1 MIRLINLLWLLPLFT
16 LIRPAIGQEKM
27 PIDPNIKMGKL
38 DNGLVYYIRKNAKPE
53 KRVELRLAVNA
64 GSILETDDQQG
75 LAHFCEHMCFNGTKN
90 FPHAEL
96 VNTIERMGIKFG
108 ADLNAYTSFDETVY
122 MLKVPTDQTDLIDKG
137 FQILEDWAHQVT
149 LDGKEIDKERGVI
162 LEEWRLGLGADDR
175 MRKKSF
181 PVIFKDSK
189 YAERIPIGKPEILK
203 TFKHE
208 TLRQFYKDW
217 YRPNLQAVIVVGD
230 IDVDQMEQKIKQ
242 HFSGIQNPVNER
254 KREIFDLPDNKEPL
268 VSIETD
274 EEATSNTVMFFYK
287 HPKKYIETI
296 EDFKFQLMQDLF
308 TGMIN
313 NRLEEIGQKP
323 DCPYIY
329 AGTQYGEFLARTKD
343 SYLGYAVSKENQ
355 IEKSLETV
363 MTENQRVKQFG
374 FTATEFER
382 QKTELLKRYEKQAKE
397 FDKMESGNLA
407 MEYVYHFLAKNPIP
421 GAVKEFEF
429 AKQFLPEIKLE
440 EVNALSKQWITD
452 NNLVVMITAPKK
464 DGIKVPT
471 KDDVLKIIDKVKSLQ
486 LTAYEDKQTDA
497 PLLAKIPE
505 GSKVVNRKENKDL
518 GTVEYTFENGA
529 QVILKQTDFK
539 NNEIQFSGYTLGGT
553 SLAKTEDILNAMY
566 ASSIIEECG
575 LGQFSKSDLKK
586 KLAGKDIDITPYIQD
601 LKSGYNGKL
610 APADLENMLQLPYM
624 YFTDIRKDAEAFK
637 AFMFK
642 LKSQFMFIS
651 SNPQFAFFD
660 KFTKIITQNDP
671 RTILIPTEEQL
682 QTVTLEKSI
691 QFFKERFNN
700 ARDFKFFF
708 VGNINENEALPLIQ
722 KYIGGLP
729 SQAKSEMWKDVSPKF
744 PSGIVQETVYKGK
757 DEKGF
762 VGMAWNTNYEWS
774 SENNIKTNM
783 LIKILDIMLRENVR
797 EKESGTYGIQAR
809 LDYDKYPKEEI
820 SVTIIF
826 GCDPKNQDK
835 LSKVVIKQMQELQK
849 KGPSEENLKKIKEQ
863 LIRERETD
871 LKKNNWWIRK
881 LDNMYYYNDLTGS
894 LNEYNN
900 IINKVT
906 AKDIQELANKYFVMN
921 NYVKVYLKPEKK

>member
-601 LKSGYNGKL
+601 LKQGFNGKV
-610 APADLENMLQLPYM
+610 APADLETMLQLLYM
-624 YFTDIRKDAEAFK
+624 YFTDIRKDDEAFK
-637 AFMFK
+637 AFMSK

>member
-1 MIRLINLLWLLPLFT
+1 MIRLFNLLWLLPLFAWVQ
-16 LIRPAIGQEKM
+16 PVVGQEKL

-38 DNGLVYYIRKNAKPE
+38 DNGITYYIRKNAKPE

-64 GSILETDDQQG
+64 GSILETDEQQG

-96 VNTIERMGIKFG
+96 VNTIERMGIRFG

-149 LDGKEIDKERGVI
+149 FDDKEIDKERGVI
-162 LEEWRLGLGADDR
+162 LEEWRLGLGAEDR

-217 YRPNLQAVIVVGD
+217 YRPDLQAVVVVGD

-242 HFSGIQNPVNER
+242 HFGSIQNPANER
-254 KREIFDLPDNKEPL
+254 KREIFDLPNNKEPL

-287 HPKKYIETI
+287 HPKKHIETI

-355 IEKSLETV
+355 IDKSLETV

-452 NNLVVMITAPKK
+452 DNLVVMITAPKK

-471 KDDVLKIIDKVKSLQ
+471 KDEVLKIIDKVKSLQ
-486 LTAYEDKQTDA
+486 LTAYEDKQTNA

-518 GTVEYTFENGA
+518 GTVEFTFENGA

-566 ASSIIEECG
+566 APSIIEECG

-586 KLAGKDIDITPYIQD
+586 KLTGKDIDISPYIQD
-601 LKSGYNGKL
+601 LKHGFTGKV
-610 APADLENMLQLPYM
+610 APADLESMLQLLYM
-624 YFTDIRKDAEAFK
+624 YFTDIRKDDEAFK
-637 AFMFK
+637 AFMSK

-651 SNPQFAFFD
+651 GNPQFAFFD

-682 QTVTLEKSI
+682 KTVTLEKSI
-691 QFFKERFNN
+691 QYFKDRFNN

-729 SQAKSEMWKDVSPKF
+729 SLAKAEMWKDVSPKF
-744 PSGIVQETVYKGK
+744 PTGIVQETVYKGK

-762 VGMAWNTNYEWS
+762 VGIAWNTDYQWS
-774 SENNIKTNM
+774 TENNIKTNVM
-783 LIKILDIMLRENVR
+783 IKVLDIMLRENVR

-809 LDYDKYPKEEI
+809 LDYDKFPKEEV

-835 LSKVVIKQMQELQK
+835 LSKVVMKQIQLLQK
-849 KGPSEENLKKIKEQ
+849 KGPSEENLNKIKEQ

-881 LDNMYYYNDLTGS
+881 LDNIYYYNDLTGS
-894 LNEYNN
+894 LNDYNN
-900 IINKVT
+900 IVNKVS
-906 AKDIQELANKYFVMN
+906 AKDIQDVANKYFNMN

>member
-1 MIRLINLLWLLPLFT
+1 MIRLFNLMWLLSIFV
-16 LIRPAIGQEKM
+16 LIQPVIGQEKL
-27 PIDPNIKMGKL
+27 PIDPNVKVGKL

-64 GSILETDDQQG
+64 GSILESDDQQG

-149 LDGKEIDKERGVI
+149 FDGKEIDKERGVI
-162 LEEWRLGLGADDR
+162 VEEWRLGLGADDR
-175 MRKKSF
+175 MRKKAF

-203 TFKHE
+203 NFKHE

-217 YRPNLQAVIVVGD
+217 YRPNLQAVVVVGD
-230 IDVDQMEQKIKQ
+230 IDVDEMEQKIKK
-242 HFSGIQNPVNER
+242 HFAGIQNPANER

-268 VSIETD
+268 ISIETD

-287 HPKKYIETI
+287 HPKKHIETI
-296 EDFKFQLMQDLF
+296 EDFKFQLMQELF
-308 TGMIN
+308 TEMIN

-343 SYLGYAVSKENQ
+343 SYLGYAISKENQ

-363 MTENQRVKQFG
+363 MTENQRVKQYG
-374 FTATEFER
+374 FTASEFER
-382 QKTELLKRYEKQAKE
+382 QKTELLKRYENQAKE
-397 FDKMESGNLA
+397 FDKMESERLA
-407 MEYVYHFLAKNPIP
+407 MEYVYHFLSKNPIP
-421 GAVKEFEF
+421 GAVKEFEL
-429 AKQFLPEIKLE
+429 AKQFLPAIKLD
-440 EVNALSKQWITD
+440 EVNLLSKQWITD
-452 NNLVVMITAPKK
+452 DNLVVMITAPKK

-471 KDDVLKIIDKVKSLQ
+471 KDDVLKIIEKVKSLQ
-486 LTAYEDKQTDA
+486 LTPYEDKQSDA

-505 GSKVVNRKENKDL
+505 GSNVISKNENKEL

-539 NNEIQFSGYTLGGT
+539 NNEIQFSGFTLGGT

-566 ASSIIEECG
+566 ASNIIEECG

-586 KLAGKDIDITPYIQD
+586 KLAGKDIEISPYIQD
-601 LKSGYNGKL
+601 IKHGFTGKV
-610 APADLENMLQLPYM
+610 APADLETMLQLLYM
-624 YFTDIRKDAEAFK
+624 YFTDVRKDDEAFK
-637 AFMFK
+637 SFISK

-660 KFTKIITQNDP
+660 KFTKVVTQNDP

-682 QTVTLEKSI
+682 QTVTLEKSL

-700 ARDFKFFF
+700 ARNFKFFF

-729 SQAKSEMWKDVSPKF
+729 SQPTSEMWKDVSPKF
-744 PSGIVQETVYKGK
+744 PTGIIQETVYKGK

-762 VGMAWNTNYEWS
+762 VGMAWNTNYQWLP
-774 SENNIKTNM
+774 ENNIKTNV

-797 EKESGTYGIQAR
+797 EKESGTYGIQVR
-809 LDYDKYPKEEI
+809 LDYDKFPKEEV

-835 LSKVVIKQMQELQK
+835 LSKTVIKQMQLLQK
-849 KGPSEENLKKIKEQ
+849 NGPSEENLKKIKEQ

-881 LDNMYYYNDLTGS
+881 LDNMYFYNDFSSS
-894 LNEYNN
+894 LSEYNN
-900 IINKVT
+900 IVNKIT
-906 AKDIQELANKYFVMN
+906 AKEIQDLANKYFNLN

>member
-601 LKSGYNGKL
+601 LKQGFNGKV
-610 APADLENMLQLPYM
+610 APADLETMLQLLYM
-624 YFTDIRKDAEAFK
+624 YFTDIRKDDEAFK
-637 AFMFK
+637 AFMSK

-700 ARDFKFFF
+700 AHDFKFFF

-774 SENNIKTNM
+774 SENNIKTNI

-921 NYVKVYLKPEKK
+921 NYVKAYLKPEKK

>member
-374 FTATEFER
+374 FTVTEFER

-601 LKSGYNGKL
+601 LKQGFNGKV
-610 APADLENMLQLPYM
+610 APADLETMLQLLYM
-624 YFTDIRKDAEAFK
+624 YFTDIRKDDEAFK
-637 AFMFK
+637 AFMSK

-774 SENNIKTNM
+774 SENNIKTNI

>member
-16 LIRPAIGQEKM
+16 LIRPAVGQEKM

-601 LKSGYNGKL
+601 LKQGFNGKV
-610 APADLENMLQLPYM
+610 APADLETMLQLLYM
-624 YFTDIRKDAEAFK
+624 YFTDIRKDDEAFK
-637 AFMFK
+637 AFMSK

>member
-486 LTAYEDKQTDA
+486 LTAYEDKQT
-497 PLLAKIPE
+497 
-505 GSKVVNRKENKDL
+505 
-518 GTVEYTFENGA
+518 
-529 QVILKQTDFK
+529 
-539 NNEIQFSGYTLGGT
+539 
-553 SLAKTEDILNAMY
+553 
-566 ASSIIEECG
+566 
-575 LGQFSKSDLKK
+575 
-586 KLAGKDIDITPYIQD
+586 
-601 LKSGYNGKL
+601 
-610 APADLENMLQLPYM
+610 
-624 YFTDIRKDAEAFK
+624 
-637 AFMFK
+637 
-642 LKSQFMFIS
+642 
-651 SNPQFAFFD
+651 
-660 KFTKIITQNDP
+660 
-671 RTILIPTEEQL
+671 
-682 QTVTLEKSI
+682 
-691 QFFKERFNN
+691 
-700 ARDFKFFF
+700 
-708 VGNINENEALPLIQ
+708 
-722 KYIGGLP
+722 
-729 SQAKSEMWKDVSPKF
+729 
-744 PSGIVQETVYKGK
+744 
-757 DEKGF
+757 
-762 VGMAWNTNYEWS
+762 
-774 SENNIKTNM
+774 
-783 LIKILDIMLRENVR
+783 
-797 EKESGTYGIQAR
+797 
-809 LDYDKYPKEEI
+809 
-820 SVTIIF
+820 
-826 GCDPKNQDK
+826 
-835 LSKVVIKQMQELQK
+835 
-849 KGPSEENLKKIKEQ
+849 
-863 LIRERETD
+863 
-871 LKKNNWWIRK
+871 
-881 LDNMYYYNDLTGS
+881 
-894 LNEYNN
+894 
-900 IINKVT
+900 
-906 AKDIQELANKYFVMN
+906 
-921 NYVKVYLKPEKK
+921 

>member
-601 LKSGYNGKL
+601 LKQGFNGKV
-610 APADLENMLQLPYM
+610 APADLETMLQLLYM
-624 YFTDIRKDAEAFK
+624 YFTDIRKDDEAFK
-637 AFMFK
+637 AFMSK

-774 SENNIKTNM
+774 SENNIKTNI

>member
-374 FTATEFER
+374 FTVTEFER

-601 LKSGYNGKL
+601 LKQGFNGKV
-610 APADLENMLQLPYM
+610 APADLETMLQLLYM
-624 YFTDIRKDAEAFK
+624 YFTDIRKDDEAFK
-637 AFMFK
+637 AFMSK

-729 SQAKSEMWKDVSPKF
+729 SQAKSEMWKDVNPKF

>member
-1 MIRLINLLWLLPLFT
+1 MIRLFKLLWILPL
-16 LIRPAIGQEKM
+16 LALVKPVQSQEKM
-27 PIDPNIKMGKL
+27 PIDPNVRMGKL

-64 GSILETDDQQG
+64 GSVLESDDQQG

-122 MLKVPTDQTDLIDKG
+122 MLKVPTDQPDLIEKG

-149 LDGKEIDKERGVI
+149 FDGKEIDKERGVI

-175 MRKKSF
+175 MRKKAF

-189 YAERIPIGKPEILK
+189 YAERVPIGKPEILK

-217 YRPNLQAVIVVGD
+217 YRPDLQAIVVVGD

-242 HFSGIQNPVNER
+242 HFSQIQNPPNER
-254 KREIFDLPDNKEPL
+254 KREVFDLPSNKEPL
-268 VSIETD
+268 ISIETD
-274 EEATSNTVMFFYK
+274 EEATSNNVMFFYK
-287 HPKKYIETI
+287 HPKKNIETV
-296 EDFKFQLMQDLF
+296 EDFKLKLMQDLF

-313 NRLEEIGQKP
+313 NRLEEISQKP

-329 AGTQYGEFLARTKD
+329 AGTEYGSFLARTKD
-343 SYLGYAVSKENQ
+343 AYLGYAVSKENQ
-355 IEKSLETV
+355 IDKSLETV
-363 MTENQRVKQFG
+363 MTENQRVKLFG
-374 FTATEFER
+374 FTPTEFER
-382 QKTELLKRYEKQAKE
+382 QKAELLKEYEKQAKE
-397 FDKMESGNLA
+397 YDKMESSNLA
-407 MEYVYHFLAKNPIP
+407 MEYVYHYLAKNPIP
-421 GAVKEFEF
+421 GAIKEHEF
-429 AKQFLPEIKLE
+429 AKKFLPEIKLD
-440 EVNALSKQWITD
+440 EVNALAKQWITD
-452 NNLVVMITAPKK
+452 DNLVMMITAPKK
-464 DGIKVPT
+464 DAIKVPT
-471 KDDVLKIIDKVKSLQ
+471 KDEVLKIIDKVKSLQ
-486 LTAYEDKQTDA
+486 LTPYEDKQTDA
-497 PLLAKIPE
+497 PLLAKMPE
-505 GSKVVNRKENKDL
+505 GSKLVSRNENKEL
-518 GTVEYTFENGA
+518 GTVELTFENGA

-539 NNEIQFSGYTLGGT
+539 NNEIQFSGFTLGGT
-553 SLAKTEDILNAMY
+553 SLASNEDILNAMY

-575 LGQFSKSDLKK
+575 LGQFSKTDLKK
-586 KLAGKDIDITPYIQD
+586 KLTGKDIEISPYIQD
-601 LKSGYNGKL
+601 LKQGFTGKV
-610 APADLENMLQLPYM
+610 APADLETMLQLLYM
-624 YFTDIRKDAEAFK
+624 YFTDVRKDEEAFK
-637 AFMFK
+637 SFMSK

-651 SNPQFAFFD
+651 NNPQFAFFD

-682 QTVTLEKSI
+682 QTVSLEKSI

-700 ARDFKFFF
+700 ARNFKFFF
-708 VGNINENEALPLIQ
+708 VGNVNENEALPLIQ

-729 SQAKSEMWKDVSPKF
+729 SQPNSEMWKDVSPKF
-744 PSGIVQETVYKGK
+744 PSGIIQETVYKGK

-762 VGMAWNTNYEWS
+762 VGMAWNTAYQWS
-774 SENNIKTNM
+774 TENNIKTNM
-783 LIKILDIMLRENVR
+783 MIKILDIMLRENVR

-809 LDYDKYPKEEI
+809 LDYDKYPKEEVAI
-820 SVTIIF
+820 TIIF
-826 GCDPKNQDK
+826 GCNPKNQDK
-835 LSKVVIKQMQELQK
+835 LSKVVLKQIQALQK
-849 KGPSEENLKKIKEQ
+849 KGPSEENLNKIKEQ

-881 LDNMYYYNDLTGS
+881 LENMSYYNDKAYIA
-894 LNEYNN
+894 EYAN
-900 IINKVT
+900 IVNSTT
-906 AKDIQELANKYFVMN
+906 AKEIQDISNKYFNLN